1 MEVTMLRLLIYELRS
16 RIGAVIGWGIG
27 LTAFGAMYISIF
39 PEVSEQMTS
48 LADFSIYRAMGMEM
62 ATFEGYIASVVI
74 LFVPLLLGIYA
85 IVTGT
90 KSLAGEEESGTLE
103 LLLATPLRRW
113 QIVSMKTAAIAIIM
127 AVTLVLAGL
136 GNALVLI
143 PIKQSVDV
151 GVEPMQLCGAVIS
164 AWPLVM
170 AFAMIGLFFGAFLPS
185 RRLAAITTTVIFV
198 ASYFGENIS
207 EMVASLEPV
216 KPLSLFSYF
225 DSTSAIFTVGLDLA
239 DTGLLVGIGAL
250 FFVLTLVSFGARNVT
265 TGAWPW
271 QRGRPEEN

>member
-1 MEVTMLRLLIYELRS
+1 MNCQAS
-16 RIGAVIGWGIG
+16 AVA
-27 LTAFGAMYISIF
+27 AFVAALAADGTVHEHSIF
-39 PEVSEQMTS
+39 
-48 LADFSIYRAMGMEM
+48 G
-62 ATFEGYIASVVI
+62 G
-74 LFVPLLLGIYA
+74 LL
-85 IVTGT
+85 
-90 KSLAGEEESGTLE
+90 KQ
-103 LLLATPLRRW
+103 
-113 QIVSMKTAAIAIIM
+113 QIR
-127 AVTLVLAGL
+127 
-136 GNALVLI
+136 
-143 PIKQSVDV
+143 
-151 GVEPMQLCGAVIS
+151 
-164 AWPLVM
+164 
-170 AFAMIGLFFGAFLPS
+170 LFFGAFLPS